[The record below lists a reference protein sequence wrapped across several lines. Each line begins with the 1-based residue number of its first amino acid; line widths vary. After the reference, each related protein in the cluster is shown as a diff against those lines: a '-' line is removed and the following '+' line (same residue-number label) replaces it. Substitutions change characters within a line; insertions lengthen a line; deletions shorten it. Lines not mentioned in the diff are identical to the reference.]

1 MPKLQPAVMTLNYRL
16 DGGIASGW
24 CDLSHSA
31 SLVNRRFYR
40 QGLQWAVAGI
50 SWQRSDSTTTTGA
63 LQTEILPTTWVCS
76 NAWHKA
82 FANWRKQQNDAL
94 RESDQE
100 SIAAKFRDFKIFMDT
115 AMYDD
120 FVNASGADGSA
131 KYNNTVMLPRTLVN
145 TFKTGEWAPSQVV
158 LPNTAS
164 DGTSDVDPTEHY
176 LHMVGGVGGG
186 TGESLGLI
194 AGYAFSRSV
203 PQSPDPVVDPRVN
216 NDVYNWMRN
225 MFDDGNADEEILENT
240 QKNDE
245 LPYDQLEYP
254 NTGLNPEHPS
264 GPGTAGGGLQ
274 LHDESFITS
283 TTIGGRVNVP
293 GFMAPCG
300 LIKFT
305 KSTDLVAAQY
315 DIQVHLVPGNHRGYL
330 ASPMQDM

>member
-1 MPKLQPAVMTLNYRL
+1 
-16 DGGIASGW
+16 
-24 CDLSHSA
+24 
-31 SLVNRRFYR
+31 
-40 QGLQWAVAGI
+40 VAGI
-50 SWQRSDSTTTTGA
+50 SWQRSDNNTTTGS

-82 FANWRKQQNDAL
+82 FANWLKQQNQAL

-100 SIAAKFRDFKIFMDT
+100 SIVAKFRDFKIFMDS

-120 FVNASGADGSA
+120 FVLASGADGSA
-131 KYNNTVMLPRTLVN
+131 KYNNTVMLPRVLSDA
-145 TFKTGEWAPSQVV
+145 TFLTGEWAPSQVV

-164 DGTSDVDPTEHY
+164 DGTSEVDPTEHY
-176 LHMVGGVGGG
+176 LHMTGGVGGG

-216 NDVYNWMRN
+216 DDVYNWMRN
-225 MFDDGNADEEILENT
+225 MFDDGNADEEILENA

-245 LPYDQLEYP
+245 LPYSQLQYP
-254 NTGLNPEHPS
+254 NSGLNP
-264 GPGTAGGGLQ
+264 AGGGLQ
-274 LHDESFITS
+274 LHDESFVTS

-305 KSTDLVAAQY
+305 KSTDLVGSQY
-315 DIQVHLVPGNHRGYL
+315 DIQVHLVPGDHRGYL